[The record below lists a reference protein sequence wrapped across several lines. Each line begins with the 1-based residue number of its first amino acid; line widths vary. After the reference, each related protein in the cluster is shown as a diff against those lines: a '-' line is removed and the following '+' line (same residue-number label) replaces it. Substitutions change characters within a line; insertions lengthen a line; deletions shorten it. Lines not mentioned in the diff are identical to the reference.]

1 MDDASKHTLCS
12 LHTLATER
20 LVMNVML
27 QRHKGNIVF
36 LLGDF
41 TLTLWMTTQ
50 AEQHTNKAD
59 CESANLEAS
68 FNNVKGE
75 AVNTRVRATF
85 SLKNLGGFKIS
96 VCSHSPLPLL
106 LLFVLG
112 TKLKTFGRLACWLIM
127 EDGGIPQ

>member
-1 MDDASKHTLCS
+1 MDDASRHTLCS
-12 LHTLATER
+12 LHSLATER

-36 LLGDF
+36 LRGDF

-50 AEQHTNKAD
+50 AEQHTNKVD

-75 AVNTRVRATF
+75 AVKAHVSATF
-85 SLKNLGGFKIS
+85 SLKHLGGFKIS
-96 VCSHSPLPLL
+96 VCVHTPPC
-106 LLFVLG
+106 LFCCYLSWEQN
-112 TKLKTFGRLACWLIM
+112 LKHLVDWRVGS
-127 EDGGIPQ
+127 